1 MEYFITG
8 IQYGAVALAAVVT
21 FLIGT
26 ALFSPI
32 VLAVFGVVGNILARK
47 EMEED
52 DA

>member
-1 MEYFITG
+1 MEYFVTG
-8 IQYGAVALAAVVT
+8 IQCGAVALAAVVT

-26 ALFSPI
+26 ALFAPV